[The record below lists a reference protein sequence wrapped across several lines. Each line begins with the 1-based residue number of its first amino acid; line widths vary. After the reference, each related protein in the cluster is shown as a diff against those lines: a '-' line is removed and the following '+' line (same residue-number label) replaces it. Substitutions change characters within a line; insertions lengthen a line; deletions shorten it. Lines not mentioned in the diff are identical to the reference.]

1 MWIGGELTQANKYRK
16 DWPVPIVSIVIIY
29 FFYGLAFF
37 SMGLLVMLEGG
48 RSSDERVRKAL
59 RPLAGFGLVHA
70 VHEWSEMFQYI
81 DQLSGHSGST
91 ALLAF
96 QFSTLAF
103 SFLSLAAFGG
113 FLLAKDEVAQRVS
126 LLVPL
131 GLEAIWVF
139 GLVTIK
145 GDYLPAQIFDAAH
158 AWTRYSLAIPA
169 SILAAIGLVA
179 QQRAFRRVGLVR
191 FGQDALW
198 AAVAFAWYGIFGQ
211 LFANASVLPPSNFIN
226 ENLFLQLF
234 GFPVQLF
241 RAVLAIIASVYV
253 IRFLRA
259 FQVETDQK
267 IAALQ
272 AERHKESQPREAMRG
287 ELFRR
292 IVAAQE
298 SERQRI
304 ARDLHDETGQA
315 LTAIGMGLRGLEAR
329 VTRDPKQATATLH
342 ELQTLT
348 ADSLQEL
355 QHLMADLRPSHLDD
369 LGLSAAL
376 RWYAGKI
383 EERYPL
389 KVRLE
394 ISGYEQPIE
403 EAAKIA
409 TFRII
414 QEALNNIIKHAE
426 AKNVKIDLDFE
437 EQGMRVNVR
446 DDGRGFDLD
455 RIKIQQTSSRPSLG
469 LAGMQER
476 AALLGGRV
484 SFQSRPGQGTMIEAF
499 IPYHHESE
507 AQDGDTPVTGG

>member
-1 MWIGGELTQANKYRK
+1 
-16 DWPVPIVSIVIIY
+16 
-29 FFYGLAFF
+29 
-37 SMGLLVMLEGG
+37 MGLLVALEGG

-59 RPLAGFGLVHA
+59 RPLAGFGLIHA
-70 VHEWSEMFQYI
+70 VHEWSEMFAYV
-81 DQLSGHSGST
+81 DQMAGHSGTT
-91 ALLAF
+91 ALYVF
-96 QFSTLAF
+96 QLSTLAF
-103 SFLSLAAFGG
+103 SFLSLAAFGTY
-113 FLLAKDEVAQRVS
+113 LLAKDEIAQRIS
-126 LLVPL
+126 LMVPL
-131 GLEAIWVF
+131 GLVAVWVF
-139 GLVTIK
+139 GLINIK
-145 GDYLPAQIFDAAH
+145 AAYLPSDIFNAAH
-158 AWTRYSLAIPA
+158 AWTRYALAIPA

-211 LFANASVLPPSNFIN
+211 LFTNASVLPPSNFIN
-226 ENLFLQLF
+226 ENLFQQLF

-241 RAVLAIIASVYV
+241 RAAIAVIASVYV

-259 FQVETDQK
+259 FQVETEQK

-272 AERHKESQPREAMRG
+272 AEKLKEAEQREAMRG

-292 IVAAQE
+292 VVAAQE
-298 SERQRI
+298 AERQRI

-329 VTRDPKQATATLH
+329 VTRDPKRATDTLH
-342 ELQTLT
+342 ELQTLA
-348 ADSLQEL
+348 ADSLKEL
-355 QHLMADLRPSHLDD
+355 QRLMTDLRPSHLDD

-376 RWYAGKI
+376 RWYAGKV

-389 KVRLE
+389 KVRVE
-394 ISGYEQPIE
+394 ISGYEEPIE

-414 QEALNNIIKHAE
+414 QEALNNVIKHAE
-426 AKNVKIDLDFE
+426 AKNVKVELDFE
-437 EQGMRVNVR
+437 EKGMRVNVR
-446 DDGRGFDLD
+446 DDGRGFDPEH
-455 RIKIQQTSSRPSLG
+455 IKVVQSSSRPSLG

-476 AALLGGRV
+476 AALLGGKV
-484 SFQSRPGQGTMIEAF
+484 SFQTRPGQGTLIEAF

-507 AQDGDTPVTGG
+507 AQDGNTPITGG